1 MSSGSM
7 REQMPQVAAII
18 DAFRDAFGAEVVD
31 AAIRRGMR
39 GGQGFHATENG
50 HEVGTPIIRGV
61 RIGMDERGNRINLD
75 DPNANIPEPYL
86 RRKGGMAWQAALDQ
100 QELDNKKGQG
110 DGSR

>member
-31 AAIRRGMR
+31 AAIRRGIR

-50 HEVGTPIIRGV
+50 HEVGTPIIRG
-61 RIGMDERGNRINLD
+61 RADRDGCAR
-75 DPNANIPEPYL
+75 
-86 RRKGGMAWQAALDQ
+86 QQDQ
-100 QELDNKKGQG
+100 PG
-110 DGSR
+110 